1 MSREYGMAKSA
12 GMVKAANATVLD
24 WLSDDSTVKHAAD
37 ALNSFT
43 RLKVR
48 EDGITRRILTHVP
61 ITNDQL
67 DRDLD
72 DKPVRYED
80 MEPDGPP
87 AISVAFATLPN
98 NVYIRAPR
106 YRVLFGRVLTP
117 NFVKDLDE
125 LRTYNMDVRQVL
137 SDNAIKDMLYE
148 EDSTFFDALSVAM
161 GGSADA
167 TSPYSGVVQWKTIS
181 RGVTR
186 DGVTEAFKIM
196 PSGPSHLTPHLCV
209 MNNVTAYELQKWGR
223 DEMGGDLSGD
233 IARDGWS
240 VKNFMG
246 KDWIFTIKTDLVPD
260 DTMFLFPPE
269 KFLGVAYVLD
279 DTTMAIKR
287 EFFMI
292 NYFAYATLGRAIGN
306 ATTPC
311 RADFGG

>member
-1 MSREYGMAKSA
+1 MSTNYQYMTK
-12 GMVKAANATVLD
+12 VANANVIQ
-24 WLSDDSTVKHAAD
+24 WLQDDSTVKQAAD

-43 RLKVR
+43 RYKVR

-72 DKPVRYED
+72 DKPVKYID

-87 AISVAFATLPN
+87 AITVAFATLPQ
-98 NVYIRAPR
+98 NVYIRGPR
-106 YRVLFGRVLTP
+106 YRVLFGRVQTA

-125 LRTYNMDVRQVL
+125 LRTYEMDIRQVL

-148 EDSTFFDALSVAM
+148 EDSTFFGTLATCM

-167 TSPYSGVVQWKTIS
+167 TSPYSGAVQWKTIS
-181 RGVTR
+181 RGITR
-186 DGVTEAFKIM
+186 DGVNEAFKIM
-196 PSGPSHLTPHLCV
+196 PSGPTHLEPKLCV
-209 MNNVTAYELQKWGR
+209 MNNVSLFEVHKWGR
-223 DEMGGDLSGD
+223 DEMGGDMSQD
-233 IARDGWS
+233 IVRDGWTF
-240 VKNFMG
+240 KNFMG
-246 KDWIFTIKTDLVPD
+246 RDWIFTIKRDLVPD
-260 DTMFLFPPE
+260 DSMFMFPSE
-269 KFLGVAYVLD
+269 KFMGVAFVLD

-306 ATTPC
+306 AATPC